1 MDVRCLTLSDR
12 TETQT
17 LKLYRLDMSPYLNYF
32 TIPWLTSSLE
42 SLSHFQMGFEASDF
56 LRPVEP
62 ELGLFKEL
70 CFP

>member
-1 MDVRCLTLSDR
+1 MDVHCLAISAQTG
-12 TETQT
+12 TQT
-17 LKLYRLDMSPYLNYF
+17 LKLCRLDMSQNLNYF